1 MATAPDSRVL
11 FSAKSL
17 ERVRGKPDM
26 FREGVI
32 CGKRKK
38 GNRAGK
44 RGGETPLV
52 CRHSPPVFKRSGG
65 VLSGGPCH
73 PVHKRIAWDEESGEE
88 YSLHRV
94 KYMEGFPFFGLFPE
108 K

>member
-26 FREGVI
+26 FREGRI

-52 CRHSPPVFKRSGG
+52 CRHSPP
-65 VLSGGPCH
+65 
-73 PVHKRIAWDEESGEE
+73 
-88 YSLHRV
+88 SLHTVRR
-94 KYMEGFPFFGLFPE
+94 GLFGGTVSPCP
-108 K
+108 